1 MPSQARRQR
10 FVNAYVGEAAGNAA
24 EAARLAGYSAHTART
39 QGSKLLTFP
48 DVKAAIEERQKALAE
63 QSGFSAEQVIK
74 ELASLAQAV
83 PDKVFASDKIKA
95 LELLGKA
102 HGMFKDQKDT
112 GSRITVNIGFLTA
125 NTPSANTPRVMAT
138 LPHVEVLAQE

>member
-1 MPSQARRQR
+1 MKPKFQQ
-10 FVNAYVGEAAGNAA
+10 FVNYYLGEAAGNAS
-24 EAARLAGYSAHTART
+24 EAARLAGYSAHTSG
-39 QGSKLLTFP
+39 QIGSRLLKRP
-48 DVKAAIEERQKALAE
+48 DVKAAIEDRQKALAE
-63 QSGFSAEQVIK
+63 RSGFTAEQVIQ

-112 GSRITVNIGFLTA
+112 SSRITVSIGFLS
-125 NTPSANTPRVMAT
+125 NEPRAVDAMAVKVIE
-138 LPHVEVLAQE
+138 HR